1 MRVSPFLFVGE
12 IMNDATAGTILTT
25 DGIPLKVSLQ
35 KSERRNKIRA
45 LLLVAPLLLFILFT
59 FLIPIGDM
67 LLRSVDDSYIN
78 TVFPKTFKEYKKWD
92 RQDLPSE
99 ELYKTMFFEVKD
111 SEGYAIGKASTRMNY
126 AKSGWKSL
134 LKKSKRKFK
143 KIEEGPYK
151 EQMIAID
158 KKWADMEYW
167 KALGVMVDATTAGYY
182 LNAVDLKYNVDK
194 EVVRQKENRRIYNHT
209 WFKTFKVSVLVM
221 FFCLILGYPISYLL
235 STLPLKY
242 SNLLMIC
249 VLLPFWTSLL
259 VRTVAWM
266 VMLQQKGVFNNLLV
280 MSNIIAEENRFK
292 LMYNET
298 ATIIVMTQILL
309 PFMVLPLYSV
319 MKTISPNYMRAALNL
334 GASPLHA
341 FWKIYMPNSVPGI
354 SAGCMLVFILAIGYY
369 ITPELVGGKD
379 GQMIGNWIAY
389 HLKTTLNWGLCAA
402 LGAILL
408 GVMTVLYWAYNK
420 LVGIE
425 NIKLG

>member
-1 MRVSPFLFVGE
+1 MKISPFLFGDK
-12 IMNDATAGTILTT
+12 IMNETTAGSILTT
-25 DGIPLKVSLQ
+25 DGTPLKVSLQ

-45 LLLVAPLLLFILFT
+45 FLLVVPLLFFILFT

-67 LLRSVDDSYIN
+67 LFRSVDDSYIN
-78 TVFPKTFKEYKKWD
+78 TVFPKTFEKYKKWD

-99 ELYKTMFFEVKD
+99 EIYETMFFEIK
-111 SEGYAIGKASTRMNY
+111 EGSGFSIGKATTRMNY

-158 KKWADMEYW
+158 KRWADMEYW
-167 KALGVMVDATTAGYY
+167 KAIGVMVDPTTAGYF
-182 LNAVDLKYNVDK
+182 LNAVDLKYDVNK
-194 EVVRQKENRRIYNHT
+194 EVVQQKENRRIYNHT

-235 STLPLKY
+235 SILPLKY

-280 MSNIIAEENRFK
+280 MSHIIADENRFQ
-292 LMYNET
+292 LMYNQT

-319 MKTISPNYMRAALNL
+319 MKTIPPTYMRAALNL

-341 FWKIYMPNSVPGI
+341 FYKVYMPNSVPGI

-408 GVMTVLYWAYNK
+408 GVMTVLYWVYNK

>member
-1 MRVSPFLFVGE
+1 
-12 IMNDATAGTILTT
+12 MNETTAGPILTT

-35 KSERRNKIRA
+35 KSERKNKIRA
-45 LLLVAPLLLFILFT
+45 FLLVVPLLFFILFT
-59 FLIPIGDM
+59 FLVPIGDM

-78 TVFPKTFKEYKKWD
+78 TVFPKTFEKYKKWD

-99 ELYKTMFFEVKD
+99 ELYETMFFEIK
-111 SEGYAIGKASTRMNY
+111 EGSGFSVGKATTRMNY

-143 KIEEGPYK
+143 KIEEGPFK

-158 KKWADMEYW
+158 KRWADMEYW
-167 KALGVMVDATTAGYY
+167 KAIGVMVDPTTAGYF
-182 LNAVDLKYNVDK
+182 LNAVDLKYDVNK

-235 STLPLKY
+235 ATLPLKY

-280 MSNIIAEENRFK
+280 MSHIIADENRFQ
-292 LMYNET
+292 LMYNQT

-319 MKTISPNYMRAALNL
+319 MKTIPPTYMRAALNL
-334 GASPLHA
+334 GASPMHA
-341 FWKIYMPNSVPGI
+341 FYKVYMPNSVPGI
-354 SAGCMLVFILAIGYY
+354 SAGCMLVFIIAIGYY

-408 GVMTVLYWAYNK
+408 GVLTVLYWVYNK

>member
-1 MRVSPFLFVGE
+1 MNE
-12 IMNDATAGTILTT
+12 ITAGPILTT
-25 DGIPLKVSLQ
+25 DGIPLKVSLR
-35 KSERRNKIRA
+35 KSERRNKLRA
-45 LLLVAPLLLFILFT
+45 FLLVTPLLFFILFT

-78 TVFPKTFKEYKKWD
+78 TVFPKTFEKYKKWD

-99 ELYKTMFFEVKD
+99 ELYKTMFFEIK
-111 SEGYAIGKASTRMNY
+111 EGSGRSIGKATTRMNY

-158 KKWADMEYW
+158 KRWADIEYW
-167 KALGVMVDATTAGYY
+167 KAIGVMVDPTTAGYY

-194 EVVRQKENRRIYNHT
+194 EIVRQKENRRIYNHT
-209 WFKTFKVSVLVM
+209 WIKTFKVSLLVM
-221 FFCLILGYPISYLL
+221 FFCLILGYPIAYLL

-280 MSNIIAEENRFK
+280 MAHVIADENRFK

-341 FWKIYMPNSVPGI
+341 FWKVYMPNSVPGI

-408 GVMTVLYWAYNK
+408 GVMTVLYWVYNK

>member
-1 MRVSPFLFVGE
+1 MNQTVSGP
-12 IMNDATAGTILTT
+12 ILTT
-25 DGIPLKVSLQ
+25 EGIPLKVSLQ
-35 KSERRNKIRA
+35 KAERKNKIRA
-45 LLLVAPLLLFILFT
+45 FLLVAPLLTFILIT

-67 LLRSVDDSYIN
+67 LVRSVDDSYIN
-78 TVFPKTFKEYKKWD
+78 TVFPKTFEKYKKWD
-92 RQDLPSE
+92 RQGLPSE
-99 ELYKTMFFEVKD
+99 ELYKTMFFEVK
-111 SEGYAIGKASTRMNY
+111 EGSGFSIGKATTRMNY

-158 KKWADMEYW
+158 KRWADIEYW
-167 KALGVMVDATTAGYY
+167 KALGVMVDPTTAGYY

-194 EVVRQKENRRIYNHT
+194 EIVQQKENRRIYNHT
-209 WFKTFKVSVLVM
+209 WIKTFKVSLLVM
-221 FFCLILGYPISYLL
+221 FFCLMLGYPIAYLL

-280 MSNIIAEENRFK
+280 MAHIIADENRFK

-341 FWKIYMPNSVPGI
+341 FWKVYMPNSVPGI

-408 GVMTVLYWAYNK
+408 GVMTVLYWVYNK

>member
-1 MRVSPFLFVGE
+1 
-12 IMNDATAGTILTT
+12 MNETTTGSILTT
-25 DGIPLKVSLQ
+25 EGIPLKVSLQ
-35 KSERRNKIRA
+35 KAERKNKIRA
-45 LLLVAPLLLFILFT
+45 VLLVAPLLVFILVT

-92 RQDLPSE
+92 RQGLPSE

-167 KALGVMVDATTAGYY
+167 KAIGVMVDATTAGYY

-221 FFCLILGYPISYLL
+221 VFCLMLGYPIAYLL

-280 MSNIIAEENRFK
+280 MSNIIADENRFK

-341 FWKIYMPNSVPGI
+341 FWKVYMPNSVPGI

-408 GVMTVLYWAYNK
+408 GVMTVLYWVYNK

>member
-1 MRVSPFLFVGE
+1 
-12 IMNDATAGTILTT
+12 MNETAAGPILTT
-25 DGIPLKVSLQ
+25 EGIPLKVSLQ
-35 KSERRNKIRA
+35 KAERRNKIRA
-45 LLLVAPLLLFILFT
+45 ILLVAPLLLFILFT

-158 KKWADMEYW
+158 KKWANMEYW

-209 WFKTFKVSVLVM
+209 WFKTFKVSILVM
-221 FFCLILGYPISYLL
+221 IFCLMLGYPISYLL

-280 MSNIIAEENRFK
+280 MSNIIADENRFK

-389 HLKTTLNWGLCAA
+389 HLKTTLNWGLSAA

-408 GVMTVLYWAYNK
+408 GVLTVLYWVYNK

>member
-1 MRVSPFLFVGE
+1 
-12 IMNDATAGTILTT
+12 MNETTAGPILTT
-25 DGIPLKVSLQ
+25 EGIPLKVSLQ

-45 LLLVAPLLLFILFT
+45 VLLVAPLLFFILIT

-78 TVFPKTFKEYKKWD
+78 TVFPKTFKEYKNWD
-92 RQDLPSE
+92 RQGLPSE
-99 ELYKTMFFEVKD
+99 ELYKTMFFEVKE

-167 KALGVMVDATTAGYY
+167 KAIGVMVDATTAGYY
-182 LNAVDLKYNVDK
+182 LNSVDLKYNVDK

-209 WFKTFKVSVLVM
+209 WIKTFKVSILVM
-221 FFCLILGYPISYLL
+221 IFCLMLGYPIAYLL

-280 MSNIIAEENRFK
+280 MAHIISDENRFK

-408 GVMTVLYWAYNK
+408 GVLTVLYWVYNK

>member
-1 MRVSPFLFVGE
+1 
-12 IMNDATAGTILTT
+12 MNQTATGPILTT
-25 DGIPLKVSLQ
+25 DGIPLKDSLK

-45 LLLVAPLLLFILFT
+45 FFLVAPLLFFILIT
-59 FLIPIGDM
+59 FLVPIGDM
-67 LLRSVDDSYIN
+67 LVRSVDDRQIN
-78 TVFPKTFKEYKKWD
+78 TVFPKTFEVYKKWD
-92 RQDLPSE
+92 RQGLPSE
-99 ELYKTMFFEVKD
+99 EVYETMFFEIKN

-126 AKSGWKSL
+126 SKSGWKSL

-151 EQMIAID
+151 EQMIAAD
-158 KKWADMEYW
+158 KKWGNKDYW
-167 KALGVMVDATTAGYY
+167 LALGQMVDPTTAGYY
-182 LNAVDLKYNVDK
+182 LNAVDLKYDSNK
-194 EVVRQKENRRIYNHT
+194 EIIRQPENRRIYNHT
-209 WFKTFKVSVLVM
+209 WIKTFKVSLLVM

-235 STLPLKY
+235 ATLPLRY

-266 VMLQQKGVFNNLLV
+266 VMLQQKGVFNNLMV
-280 MSNIIAEENRFK
+280 MAHIIADENRWK

-341 FWKIYMPNSVPGI
+341 FWKVYMPNSVPGI

-408 GVMTVLYWAYNK
+408 GVMTVLYWVYNK

>member
-1 MRVSPFLFVGE
+1 
-12 IMNDATAGTILTT
+12 MNETAAGPILTT
-25 DGIPLKVSLQ
+25 DGIPLKVRLQ

-45 LLLVAPLLLFILFT
+45 LLLVAPLLFFILFT

-78 TVFPKTFKEYKKWD
+78 TVFPKTFEKYEKWD

-99 ELYKTMFFEVKD
+99 ELYETMFFEIK
-111 SEGYAIGKASTRMNY
+111 EGSGRSIGKATTRMNY

-151 EQMIAID
+151 EQMIAVD
-158 KKWADMEYW
+158 KRWADIDYW
-167 KALGVMVDATTAGYY
+167 RALGVMVDPTTAGYY

-194 EVVRQKENRRIYNHT
+194 EIVRQKENRRIYNKT
-209 WFKTFKVSVLVM
+209 WIKTFKVSVLVM

-235 STLPLKY
+235 ATLPLKY

-280 MSNIIAEENRFK
+280 MSNIIADENRFA
-292 LMYNET
+292 LMYNQT

-341 FWKIYMPNSVPGI
+341 FYKIYMPNSIPGV

-408 GVMTVLYWAYNK
+408 GVLTVLYWVYNK